1 MTEKIY
7 LGGLLMLFLSAFII
21 RNILTSFSVKQ
32 SIRGSSLKLA
42 FSIILSTII
51 YLLISLRLF
60 SVQLTWEITFGFSKF
75 IVIKPIGYLL
85 TTFGFVTGILTL
97 VKMQNSWRV
106 GIRYD
111 QKTDLITTGIFKIS
125 RNPYFLSYDL
135 FFSGFVFIFPSL
147 ILIIAFLTL
156 AIIFHLMILE
166 EEKYLKSVHG
176 DSYATYTNKVSRYM
190 CLK

>member
-21 RNILTSFSVKQ
+21 RNILTSLSVKQ

-60 SVQLTWEITFGFSKF
+60 SVQLTWDIAFGFSKF
-75 IVIKPIGYLL
+75 VVIKPVGYFL
-85 TTFGFVTGILTL
+85 TTFGFVTGMLTL
-97 VKMQNSWRV
+97 VKMKNSWRV

-111 QKTDLITTGIFKIS
+111 QKTDLLTTGIFKIS

-135 FFSGFVFIFPSL
+135 FFLGFVFIFPSL

-176 DSYATYTNKVSRYM
+176 DSYAIYTKKVSRYLR
-190 CLK
+190 LK